1 MGKKNPTYHFL
12 DFSESTWLTEPTIPN
27 SNTLSTV
34 LCDEGV
40 LDALVTASNTP
51 DISQM
56 FFGEY
61 DKWCS
66 SIVCFPIS
74 YETFMGQIS
83 PENTL
88 KIGKSTYG
96 KGFVISS
103 PNNSVFGMGKYK
115 HTPKYNSFLDFEP
128 YTKIEV
134 YLPYYG
140 YANLKV
146 ADIYNKY
153 IYFNLAVDYVTGQA
167 LYIIS
172 VNDNELSVDNK
183 LNYYPDKLKNN
194 RIIGTYEFTLGITI
208 PFGSTGL
215 NEMLR
220 NVTLSA
226 IKGAGALAT
235 SYLSEGLF
243 PTSPQITST
252 TSTVV
257 KKKRLDEQRFKKTKV
272 EETTKTRAPID
283 DSSTY
288 SKNRINTCFETA
300 NNALANL
307 SLTPGT
313 DKSSNMGLKGV
324 SGNSICIVTY
334 RVKQK
339 NMSTEEEKKAYGK
352 LYGYPVGYVDT
363 IKNMHGYTE
372 ISNIHL
378 EGQNFGSITK
388 SEMAMLEEA
397 LNDGIILP

>member
-1 MGKKNPTYHFL
+1 MGKVNPTYHFL
-12 DFSESTWLTEPTIPN
+12 DFSKDEWLTVPLIPN
-27 SNTLSTV
+27 SQTLSTV
-34 LCDEGV
+34 LCDEVV
-40 LDALVTASNTP
+40 LDLLLTASNTP
-51 DISQM
+51 DISKM
-56 FFGEY
+56 FFGDY

-66 SIVCFPIS
+66 SIVYFPIS
-74 YETFMGQIS
+74 YETFMDQNTN
-83 PENTL
+83 NTL
-88 KIGKSTYG
+88 KIGKSLYS
-96 KGFVISS
+96 KGNVISS
-103 PNNSVFGMGKYK
+103 PNNSVFGMGQYK
-115 HTPKYNSFLDFEP
+115 HKPKYNNFLDFEP
-128 YTKIEV
+128 YTKIEI

-140 YANLKV
+140 FVNIKI

-172 VNDNELSVDNK
+172 VNDNDLKINNT

-220 NVTLSA
+220 NVALSA
-226 IKGAGALAT
+226 VKGLGNLAT

-243 PTSPQITST
+243 PTTPQTTST

-272 EETTKTRAPID
+272 EETTRTRAPVD
-283 DSSTY
+283 ESSTY

-307 SLTPGT
+307 SLTPST

-324 SGNSICIVTY
+324 SGNSICVVTY
-334 RVKQK
+334 SVKQK
-339 NMSTEEEKKAYGK
+339 NMSTNAEKQAYGK

-388 SEMAMLEEA
+388 SEMAMLEET